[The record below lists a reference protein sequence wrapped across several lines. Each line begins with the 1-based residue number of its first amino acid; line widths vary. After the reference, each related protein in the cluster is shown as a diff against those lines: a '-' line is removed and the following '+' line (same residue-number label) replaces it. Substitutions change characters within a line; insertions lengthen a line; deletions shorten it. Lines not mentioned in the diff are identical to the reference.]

1 VKLTDLRDILHYIPQ
16 FREKVFILAVDG
28 EIVTGDNFATLL
40 LDVAL
45 LWSLNIRV
53 VLVHG
58 ASAQIRA
65 LAEEQHVKA
74 SDFDGTGVTDA
85 ATLNL
90 ALAAANRLTHE
101 ILEGLSA
108 NDLRAASTNVI
119 IAHPAGII
127 QGVDQLF
134 TGKVERVDADLL
146 HSLLTQGVVPVI
158 PPLGFDGDGKTYRVN
173 SDGVA
178 VAVADHLKAIKLI
191 FVTSKDGLIHR
202 GQLIRQM
209 LVPELSRLIQ
219 QDSAGFPP
227 ELLSKAQH
235 ATAAGNAGV
244 PRVHVI
250 NGTLDEGLLGEVF
263 SSHGLGTL
271 IYANE
276 YENIRPAKKKDV
288 RAIQFLTKQAVEA
301 DELVKRTKAMIEKSL
316 GDYFIFEVDK
326 NPIACVALHEYR
338 EQNQA
343 ELACLYVSSSHEN
356 QGIGRKL
363 IQFVENR
370 ARELGFRDLLA
381 LSTQAFTYFQ
391 SKAGFVEGRP
401 DDLPPARRE
410 AYEQSGRNSKV
421 LVKHLK

>member
-1 VKLTDLRDILHYIPQ
+1 MKLTDLRDILHYIPQ

-45 LWSLNIRV
+45 LWSLNIRI

-58 ASAQIRA
+58 AAAQIRA
-65 LAEEQHVKA
+65 LAEEQHIKA

-108 NDLRAASTNVI
+108 NDLRAACTNVI

-146 HSLLTQGVVPVI
+146 QSLLAQGVVPVI

-191 FVTSKDGLIHR
+191 FVTAQDGLIHR

-219 QDSAGFPP
+219 QDSAGFSP

-370 ARELGFRDLLA
+370 ARELGFRELLA

-401 DDLPPARRE
+401 DDLPPGRRE